1 MTSGRFAPFFAGLLL
16 LTTGGCGGEAPR
28 CTECP
33 AVEGRYRLQFDTGA
47 GVPPECALLGVEG
60 PTGEV
65 LDIARS
71 GENLTSRV
79 AGVPVRGTITSQGT
93 FLMTGTGVPSANR
106 TDTLTLTGSYQA
118 PLTDGGT
125 ASITGVLTGSYV
137 RASDTGGQRCN
148 VSSPF
153 SATRD

>member
-16 LTTGGCGGEAPR
+16 LTTGGCGGEAAR

-33 AVEGRYRLQFDTGA
+33 AVEGRYRLQFDTSA
-47 GVPPECALLGVEG
+47 GVPPECALLGVEV

-71 GENLTSRV
+71 GENLTSRL
-79 AGVPVRGTITSQGT
+79 AGVPVRGTITAQGT
-93 FLMTGTGVPSANR
+93 FLMTGTGVPSVNR
-106 TDTLTLTGSYQA
+106 TDTLTLTGSYLA

-125 ASITGVLTGSYV
+125 ASINGVLTGSYA
-137 RASDTGGQRCN
+137 RASDTGGQRCT

>member
-1 MTSGRFAPFFAGLLL
+1 M
-16 LTTGGCGGEAPR
+16 E
-28 CTECP
+28 
-33 AVEGRYRLQFDTGA
+33 V
-47 GVPPECALLGVEG
+47 

-71 GENLTSRV
+71 GENLTSRL
-79 AGVPVRGTITSQGT
+79 AGVPVRGTITTQGT

-106 TDTLTLTGSYQA
+106 TDTLTLTGSYLA

-125 ASITGVLTGSYV
+125 ASINGVLTGSYV

-148 VSSPF
+148 VNSPF

>member
-16 LTTGGCGGEAPR
+16 LTTAACGGGDTR
-28 CTECP
+28 CTDCP
-33 AVEGRYRLQFDTGA
+33 AVEGRYRLQFNTDA
-47 GVPPECALLGVEG
+47 SVPSECALLGVEI
-60 PTGEV
+60 PAGEV

-71 GENLTSRV
+71 GENLTSRL
-79 AGVPVRGTITSQGT
+79 AGVPIQGTITAPGT
-93 FLMTGTGVPSANR
+93 FLMTGTGAPSANR
-106 TDTLTLTGSYQA
+106 TDTLTLTGTYLA

-148 VSSPF
+148 VTSPF

>member
-16 LTTGGCGGEAPR
+16 LTTAGCGGEAPR

-33 AVEGRYRLQFDTGA
+33 AVEGRYRLQFDTSG
-47 GVPPECALLGVEG
+47 GVPPECALLGVEV

-71 GENLTSRV
+71 GENLTSRL

-93 FLMTGTGVPSANR
+93 FVMTGTGVPSANR
-106 TDTLTLTGSYQA
+106 TDTLTLTGTYLA
-118 PLTDGGT
+118 PLADGGT
-125 ASITGVLTGSYV
+125 ASINGVLTGSYA

>member
-1 MTSGRFAPFFAGLLL
+1 MDHRLESATA
-16 LTTGGCGGEAPR
+16 GCGGEAPR
-28 CTECP
+28 CTDCP
-33 AVEGRYRLQFDTGA
+33 AVEGRYRLQFDTSA
-47 GVPPECALLGVEG
+47 GVPPECALLGVEV

-65 LDIARS
+65 LDITRS
-71 GENLTSRV
+71 GENLTSRL
-79 AGVPVRGTITSQGT
+79 AGVPVRGTITAQGT

-106 TDTLTLTGSYQA
+106 TDTLTLTGSYLA

-125 ASITGVLTGSYV
+125 ASINGVLTGSYA
-137 RASDTGGQRCN
+137 RASDTGGQRCT